1 MYCPSRWAIT
11 SKGVVAMHLGMAGR
25 AECCTLYSE
34 CEELYASDCALRAN
48 HRELSLAK
56 NWETTGAREPLEWQ
70 TRFQIASNV
79 NGEQLWRLL
88 AKRIDLWGKALRH
101 QHTKDGYAHPS
112 EFDAPAANRLVSDSV
127 SSTRHW
133 LNCPFVLSL
142 KVY

>member
-25 AECCTLYSE
+25 AECCTLFSE

-48 HRELSLAK
+48 HRALSLAK
-56 NWETTGAREPLEWQ
+56 IGKGPEQGELLECQ

-79 NGEQLWRLL
+79 NREQLWRLL
-88 AKRIDLWGKALRH
+88 ARRIDLWGKGLRN

-112 EFDAPAANRLVSDSV
+112 EFDAPAAKRLVSDNV
-127 SSTRHW
+127 SSTGHW
-133 LNCPFVLSL
+133 SNCPVDLSL